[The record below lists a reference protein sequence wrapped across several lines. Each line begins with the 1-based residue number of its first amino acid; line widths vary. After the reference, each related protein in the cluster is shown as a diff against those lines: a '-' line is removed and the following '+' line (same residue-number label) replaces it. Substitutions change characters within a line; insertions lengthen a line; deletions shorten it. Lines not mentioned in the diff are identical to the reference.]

1 MSGWGDLKP
10 YDQGSFEKSWVL
22 VLPILFNF
30 YPFLYRLIGMYVCNE
45 IIEITFFRSSIFH

>member
-1 MSGWGDLKP
+1 MSGWGNLKP
-10 YDQGSFEKSWVL
+10 SDQGSFEKSWVI